1 VKIFFLYLET
11 CDYADESK
19 LWYPLQNRRDVWTDL
34 QFTQALFS
42 VKYRLTTERLRNHLY
57 HLCIGEKISSN
68 GVLRDLK
75 TGVRLLQVAKTINLI
90 KSDVEKNAA
99 FLEFS
104 DVRLIVSIF
113 VVVSYQSHCLRDDE
127 QKRRCKN
134 SPQLLTLQW
143 LKSFHPDEKVHLK
156 TKIASW
162 SILLFISVPHLI
174 VNV

>member
-1 VKIFFLYLET
+1 
-11 CDYADESK
+11 
-19 LWYPLQNRRDVWTDL
+19 
-34 QFTQALFS
+34 
-42 VKYRLTTERLRNHLY
+42 
-57 HLCIGEKISSN
+57 
-68 GVLRDLK
+68 LRDLK

-156 TKIASW
+156 TKIAS
-162 SILLFISVPHLI
+162 
-174 VNV
+174 